1 MTITLNAS
9 GLELNGETLP
19 VYSGTIHYWRLER
32 ERWPLILDQAK
43 ALGFDMIETYIP
55 WSVHEV
61 APGQYDWGQDDPRKD
76 LEAFLELC
84 EAKGLWL
91 LVRPGPLIN
100 AELTDFGFP
109 NWVLLDPEVQ
119 ARTALDTIH
128 FDAAFG
134 LHPPRPF
141 PVPSYASEKF
151 YALTGGWFDA
161 LAPFLKRHLAPAGC
175 IVAVQSDN
183 ETCYLF
189 HDQAY
194 ATDYAAD
201 SLALYRRFLAGRY
214 STPAALNIAYDT
226 AYTDFSQVEPP
237 RDCEVRV
244 RRDIARHVDWVAYK
258 EYQIT
263 WAVARFARMWRERG
277 VTGVPMFHDVA
288 FQHYTPVDIV
298 AMEAD
303 PDVDWV
309 GMNLYRNREDYAGG
323 MKRIRYLAGA
333 TRLPFVP
340 EFGNGLWSHHPRT
353 FEPGEHEFITLSALL
368 HGLKAINYYM
378 LVERDRW
385 QGSAITRHGDL
396 RPDRAPFYAELNAWL
411 KRMRFWEFD
420 RPRDVL
426 VLFNYDAGRY
436 AALASTGH
444 LAHVDLLGLPSALFD
459 VELDLGLKADPRL
472 ESEIRPGSWLAAVTD
487 WLGAR
492 QIAYD
497 HGDTHLT
504 AEQLGRYPLVCLPSV
519 DFLETCAQQA
529 LLTYVERGGHLVIGP
544 ELPTL
549 DPALNPAALFSPYL
563 GAPGTVAIGAGRIT
577 WARTAEVGAILAGCA
592 PRPEYVCDQPAVD
605 LAVHRRGTEAVL
617 FAANPTNAALST
629 TLTYAGA
636 RTFVPALHVGPTL
649 SGAGQVA
656 FELPAYTTRVWEVRR
671 D

>member
-1 MTITLNAS
+1 MTITLNAH
-9 GLELNGETLP
+9 GLERDGETLP

-55 WSVHEV
+55 WAVHEV
-61 APGQYDWGQDDPRKD
+61 TPGRFDWGDDDPRKD
-76 LEAFLELC
+76 LEAFMQLC
-84 EAKGLWL
+84 EARGLWL
-91 LVRPGPLIN
+91 IVRPGPLIN

-109 NWVLLDPEVQ
+109 EWVLLDPDVQ
-119 ARTALDTIH
+119 AKTALGTIH

-161 LAPFLKRHLAPAGC
+161 LAPLLKRHLAPAGC

-194 ATDYAAD
+194 ATDYSGD
-201 SLALYRRFLAGRY
+201 SLALYRRFLADRY
-214 STPAALNIAYDT
+214 GTLAALNAAYGT
-226 AYTDFSQVEPP
+226 ACTDIDEIEPP
-237 RDCEVRV
+237 RDCDVRV
-244 RRDIARHVDWVAYK
+244 RRDLARHIDWIAYK

-277 VTGVPMFHDVA
+277 IMGVPMFHDVA
-288 FQHYTPVDIV
+288 FQYDTPVDVV

-323 MKRIRYLAGA
+323 MKRIRYLAGS

-340 EFGNGLWSHHPRT
+340 EFGNGLWSHHART
-353 FEPGEHEFITLSALL
+353 FEPDEHEFITLGALM
-368 HGLKAINYYM
+368 HGLKAFNFYM

-385 QGSAITRHGDL
+385 QGSAITRHGAL
-396 RPDRAPFYAELNAWL
+396 RRDRAPFYAELNAFL
-411 KRMRFWEFD
+411 KRTRFWEFEKS
-420 RPRDVL
+420 RDVL

-436 AALASTGH
+436 AALATTGH
-444 LAHVDLLGLPSALFD
+444 YAHVDLLGLPAALFE
-459 VELDLGLKADPRL
+459 VPLDLGLKADPSL
-472 ESEIRPGSWLAAVTD
+472 EADIRPGSWLAAVTD

-492 QIAYD
+492 HIAYD

-504 AEQLGRYPLVCLPSV
+504 VEQLERYPLVCLPAV
-519 DFLETCAQQA
+519 DFLDAAAQQT
-529 LLTYVERGGHLVIGP
+529 LLDYVARGGRLVLGP

-549 DPALNPAALFSPYL
+549 DPALNPCALFRRYL
-563 GAPGTVAIGAGRIT
+563 SAPGTVTIGSGTLT
-577 WARTAEVGAILAGCA
+577 WARTDAVATALEPLA
-592 PRPEYVCDQPAVD
+592 PRPTFDCDQPSID
-605 LAVHRRGTEAVL
+605 LTVHKRGNEAVL
-617 FAANPTNAALST
+617 FAANPTGATLPV
-629 TLTYAGA
+629 TLTFDGA
-636 RTFVPALHVGPTL
+636 YTFTPAFGGPALAGT
-649 SGAGQVA
+649 GAA
-656 FELPAYTTRVWEVRR
+656 RFDLPAYTTRVWEVSH